1 MAEVWAEGL
10 CRGGCSGKGELQH
23 QQLRLAA
30 ACSDSCLVRL
40 LIRLTSPFHPRPC
53 SSARPKTLCNTYWL
67 QLCPCPLLFS
77 PSLSAQTEAAGGGS
91 CGRQRWCQHLP
102 AASAGS
108 RYEKTFGHQ
117 GCRSGKGWCNVAR
130 WTADDGLFFS
140 LWEKAHH
147 LLLVAK
153 EQEERN
159 LSDFTCKSLPRK
171 ELNEQWSNV
180 GIKWLQ
186 RAAPADDCGSL
197 HPQNHE
203 PQGGWCKTSDK
214 LVIRI
219 LTNLS
224 STCPTSANLPLL
236 LPLVCSSHTTKP
248 LGSPQHCLRWVALG
262 NGVCLS
268 KASPPNLHWQ
278 PLEQRVCN
286 YWKGCVIPP

>member
-1 MAEVWAEGL
+1 M
-10 CRGGCSGKGELQH
+10 
-23 QQLRLAA
+23 QL
-30 ACSDSCLVRL
+30 
-40 LIRLTSPFHPRPC
+40 
-53 SSARPKTLCNTYWL
+53 
-67 QLCPCPLLFS
+67 
-77 PSLSAQTEAAGGGS
+77 
-91 CGRQRWCQHLP
+91 
-102 AASAGS
+102 
-108 RYEKTFGHQ
+108 
-117 GCRSGKGWCNVAR
+117 AR
-130 WTADDGLFFS
+130 WTADDGLFF
-140 LWEKAHH
+140 LFEKKHITYYWW
-147 LLLVAK
+147 LK
-153 EQEERN
+153 SRKREI
-159 LSDFTCKSLPRK
+159 SDFTCKSLPRK

-186 RAAPADDCGSL
+186 RAAPAGDCGSL

-203 PQGGWCKTSDK
+203 PQGGWFKTSDK

-224 STCPTSANLPLL
+224 STCPASANLPLL

-268 KASPPNLHWQ
+268 KASPPNLHRQ